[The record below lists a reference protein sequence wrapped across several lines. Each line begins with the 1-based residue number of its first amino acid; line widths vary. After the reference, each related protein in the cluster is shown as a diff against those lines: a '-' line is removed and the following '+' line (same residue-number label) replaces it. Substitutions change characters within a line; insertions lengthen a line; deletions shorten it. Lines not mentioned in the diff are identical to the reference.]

1 MYQLFSAVLI
11 FWQNNYYVI
20 SNLFQFLLKLSYPI
34 EKRFLLQ
41 AGFELRT
48 LLLVSDAD
56 TLTITEP

>member
-1 MYQLFSAVLI
+1 MYVFSNAGSFI
-11 FWQNNYYVI
+11 I
-20 SNLFQFLLKLSYPI
+20 SNIFQFLLKLSYPI
-34 EKRFLLQ
+34 EKRFLLP